1 MPDVKAIVLDLD
13 GTLLDKSGV
22 VSRRNKDYLLEQK
35 EQGVKI
41 ILATGRPINMTVA
54 IHEQLQLNTPMICL
68 NGAVVYDREIQQVVN
83 DEPMGNH
90 LVDEVYDKVTDHA
103 ELIISH
109 TSKYNYQVH
118 SKQGNSLFDMWGLAN
133 EDVCKD
139 EPILKIMVDFESPR
153 IARDLASQINP
164 QLQIINWGDSV
175 EITKKP
181 VTKWHSLKRILDEY
195 GIDPK
200 ETAAFGDGPNDV
212 EMLRNVGIGVA
223 MGNGLIEVKRATKF
237 VTTSHEE
244 DGVTE
249 FLYHYQNKSH
259 LTI

>member
-1 MPDVKAIVLDLD
+1 MPDLKAIVLDLD
-13 GTLLDKSGV
+13 GTLLNKSGV
-22 VSRRNKDYLLEQK
+22 VSKRNKDYLLEQK
-35 EQGVKI
+35 EKGVKI

-68 NGAVVYDREIQQVVN
+68 NGAVVYDRVIQQVVN
-83 DEPMGNH
+83 DEPIGNH

-133 EDVCKD
+133 EDVDKD
-139 EPILKIMVDFESPR
+139 EPILKVMVDFESQTV
-153 IARDLASQINP
+153 ALDLADQINP
-164 QLQIINWGDSV
+164 QLQIINWGASV

-181 VTKWHSLKRILDEY
+181 VTKWHSLKRILDQY
-195 GIDPK
+195 GIAPQ
-200 ETAAFGDGPNDV
+200 ETAAFGDGPNDI

-223 MGNGLIEVKRATKF
+223 MGNGLSEVKSATKF
-237 VTTSHEE
+237 ITASHEE

-249 FLYHYQNKSH
+249 FLFQYQKNSG